1 MDQLLIV
8 IDPRGDVL
16 GVFTSGV
23 DAHIVAK
30 AAGGAVWRCAANSDK
45 AVRLESAVRKSTAA
59 LRVV

>member
-8 IDPRGDVL
+8 IDPQGDVL

-30 AAGGAVWRCAANSDK
+30 AAGGAVWRCAANSDR
-45 AVRLESAVRKSTAA
+45 AVRLESAAA
-59 LRVV
+59 GVASAHSD